1 MLERGPRDEPQH
13 PLTMLLGIL
22 LQTRGCLLVL
32 LMPCSHPPRQVAASL
47 FFFFLR
53 GIFMYECFAHM
64 HVCMYTICILGAHG
78 G

>member
-47 FFFFLR
+47 FFFFFFKR
-53 GIFMYECFAHM
+53 YFY
-64 HVCMYTICILGAHG
+64 V
-78 G
+78 